1 MQKRH
6 LIRRLH
12 IDFHASNAT
21 VGAAQN
27 SLISFNR
34 MFNSIHSRLAWA
46 EAFVQSMRSLSDDAE
61 IHRRLMLNDV
71 EDFEMVRMSRNL
83 RSLWRRVPATGT
95 LEIVVDCPGEHE
107 YDEDEFTRA
116 KSLALWRSESGWSFD
131 EQEIRRCQALAELR
145 SDWSTAATSPK
156 SSQGEDTDEYPEFVD
171 EDLPVSPLTAQI
183 TSLYTSEHS

>member
-1 MQKRH
+1 MQKCH
-6 LIRRLH
+6 LIRKLH
-12 IDFHASNAT
+12 IDFYASSAT

-27 SLISFNR
+27 SLVSFNR
-34 MFNSIHSRLAWA
+34 MFNSIHNRLAWT

-61 IHRRLMLNDV
+61 IHVRLMLNDV

-95 LEIVVDCPGEHE
+95 LEIVVDTPGEDE
-107 YDEDEFTRA
+107 YDVDEFTRA
-116 KSLALWRSESGWSFD
+116 KSLALWRSESSWWFD
-131 EQEIRRCQALAELR
+131 EQEIKRCQALAELR
-145 SDWSTAATSPK
+145 SDWSTAATSPQ
-156 SSQGEDTDEYPEFVD
+156 SRQGEDIDEYPEFVD